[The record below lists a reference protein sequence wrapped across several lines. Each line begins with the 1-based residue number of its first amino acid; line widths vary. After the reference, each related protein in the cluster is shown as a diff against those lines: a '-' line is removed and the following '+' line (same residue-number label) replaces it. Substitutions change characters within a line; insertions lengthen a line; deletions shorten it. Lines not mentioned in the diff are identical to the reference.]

1 MSLATIHS
9 RALLGVDALKV
20 TVETHLSNG
29 LPAFAIVGLPETGFK
44 EGKERVRSA
53 NINSGLEFSARRI
66 TVNLAP
72 ADLPKAGGRYDLA
85 LDGSIRTVQKRVC
98 AILAAKKQANKIFL
112 PATNREEL
120 DLVVYKHNYRRCQIS
135 KLLAR

>member
-1 MSLATIHS
+1 MSLATIQS

-29 LPAFAIVGLPETGFK
+29 LPETGFR

-85 LDGSIRTVQKRVC
+85 LDGSIRAVQKRVC

>member
-1 MSLATIHS
+1 MSLATIQS

-20 TVETHLSNG
+20 TVETHLSN
-29 LPAFAIVGLPETGFK
+29 GLPETGFK

-85 LDGSIRTVQKRVC
+85 LDGSIRAVQKRVC

-112 PATNREEL
+112 PATNR
-120 DLVVYKHNYRRCQIS
+120 
-135 KLLAR
+135 

>member
-1 MSLATIHS
+1 MSLATIQS

-20 TVETHLSNG
+20 TVETHLSN
-29 LPAFAIVGLPETGFK
+29 GLPETGFK

-85 LDGSIRTVQKRVC
+85 LDGSIRAVQKRVC

-120 DLVVYKHNYRRCQIS
+120 DLVVYKHNCRRCQIS

>member
-1 MSLATIHS
+1 MSLATIQS

-29 LPAFAIVGLPETGFK
+29 LPETGFR
-44 EGKERVRSA
+44 EGKEWVRSA

-85 LDGSIRTVQKRVC
+85 LDGSIRAVQKRVC

-120 DLVVYKHNYRRCQIS
+120 DLVVYKHNCRRCQIS